1 MYVILGNCTLEPS
14 LLPSETSRNS
24 ENVFVISMLCRQIL
38 EACKLALETDKPIL
52 LAALIWAESGR
63 QDSGLKV
70 LKMQEVYFSA
80 QKEKFSVVLSVLCLK
95 RYGCMKGNVWSFL
108 FFIRTGWQKFI
119 PSAVCLRRR
128 CGSLFVKRGRCNG
141 KD

>member
-1 MYVILGNCTLEPS
+1 MEPS

-63 QDSGLKV
+63 QDSVEAGNTGV
-70 LKMQEVYFSA
+70 RGVGRS
-80 QKEKFSVVLSVLCLK
+80 SVLSSLGIAPGLV
-95 RYGCMKGNVWSFL
+95 
-108 FFIRTGWQKFI
+108 
-119 PSAVCLRRR
+119 
-128 CGSLFVKRGRCNG
+128 GSLKG
-141 KD
+141 KDPFRNSHTNTPPPPCS